1 MAVQM
6 EVKVSAGSN
15 GASTRP
21 LKGLRVVEVSSFVAA
36 PLGGM
41 TLAQLGADVIRIDPV
56 GGGADINR
64 WPMANDSISLYWVG
78 LNKAKRSLTVDL
90 RSERGRELVTSLV
103 CDPDHGAGILLTNSA
118 SSWLSFEK
126 LSARRQDLIHVQI
139 DGMHDGSSAVDY
151 TVNAATGFPM
161 VTGPAG
167 WRDPINH
174 VLPAWDVACGLYAA
188 TALLSAE
195 LWRRKTGEG
204 SEIRVPLEDVAIAT
218 AGNLGFLAEAQ
229 VNQIERP
236 RIGNHLYGSFARD
249 FATCDGRRVM
259 IVVLT
264 KRHWRDLLSIT
275 GMQDVVTALEKAV
288 GVDFSH
294 EADRYQFRDALASLL
309 EPWFLMK
316 SLVEVSA
323 RLSSSSVLWSAY
335 RTFPQVLE
343 DHIANPSGSILREID
358 QPGVGSHLAPGSP
371 ISIGPRGTASSAE
384 RAPGLG
390 EHSELILR
398 NVLGL
403 PADEVREL
411 LATGVIGG
419 PSKVQSDV
427 AESTSPLSA
436 PAQVARHGERGE
448 H

>member
-1 MAVQM
+1 M
-6 EVKVSAGSN
+6 SALSN
-15 GASTRP
+15 DASTRP
-21 LKGLRVVEVSSFVAA
+21 LAGLRVVEVSSFVAA

-64 WPMANDSISLYWVG
+64 WPMSNESISLYWVG
-78 LNKAKRSLTVDL
+78 LNKGKRSLTVDL

-103 CDPDHGAGILLTNSA
+103 CDTRHGSGILLTNAA
-118 SSWLSFEK
+118 SPWLSYES
-126 LSARRQDLIHVQI
+126 LSAVRPDLIHVQI
-139 DGMHDGSSAVDY
+139 DGKHDGSSAVDY
-151 TVNAATGFPM
+151 TINAAMGFPM

-195 LWRRKTGEG
+195 LRRRRTGEG
-204 SEIRVPLEDVAIAT
+204 SQIRVPLEDVALAT

-229 VNQIERP
+229 VNQVERP

-249 FATCDGRRVM
+249 FATGDGRRVM

-275 GMQDVVTALEKAV
+275 GIQDVVNALEDALS
-288 GVDFSH
+288 VDFSN
-294 EADRYQFRDALASLL
+294 EADRYRHREVLASLL
-309 EPWFLMK
+309 EPWFAERDLRD
-316 SLVEVSA
+316 VSS
-323 RLSSSSVLWSAY
+323 RLSESAVLWSVY

-343 DHIANPSGSILREID
+343 EHIADPSGSILQQVD
-358 QPGVGSHLAPGSP
+358 QPGVGRHLAPGSP
-371 ISIGPRGTASSAE
+371 ISIGPRGTVASAA
-384 RAPGLG
+384 RAPSLG
-390 EHSELILR
+390 EHSEMILR
-398 NVLGL
+398 DDLGL
-403 PADEVREL
+403 SGNDVREL
-411 LATGVIGG
+411 LASGVVGG
-419 PSKVQSDV
+419 AEIQSV
-427 AESTSPLSA
+427 AVESGSPPMALA
-436 PAQVARHGERGE
+436 ETALQGEQGA